1 MACETRRLAAF
12 CVPGRKAAGRAV
24 RVPSRGSR
32 KQQKKEEVLRFHKTS
47 SLVRWKGLSR
57 ALADSPQDCPPRPG
71 RKAAGR
77 AVRVPSRGSR
87 KQQKK
92 EEVLRFHKTSSLV
105 RWKGLSRALA
115 DSPQDCPPRPGRK
128 AAGRAVR
135 VPSRGSRK
143 QQKKKRFCVSTKPLL
158 WCSGTFAIRT
168 FVLFF
173 TVERQFSLSLIH
185 TSKMP
190 HRSASSV
197 YIDQNHNCY
206 VLCTASPQE

>member
-12 CVPGRKAAGRAV
+12 CV
-24 RVPSRGSR
+24 
-32 KQQKKEEVLRFHKTS
+32 
-47 SLVRWKGLSR
+47 
-57 ALADSPQDCPPRPG
+57 PG

>member
-1 MACETRRLAAF
+1 MLPALAAVNGKQQSPQPGRFQVPAGRGHFFAAGSPQRGHDGGKEAAAMACETRRLAAF
-12 CVPGRKAAGRAV
+12 CV
-24 RVPSRGSR
+24 
-32 KQQKKEEVLRFHKTS
+32 
-47 SLVRWKGLSR
+47 
-57 ALADSPQDCPPRPG
+57 PG

>member
-1 MACETRRLAAF
+1 MLPALAAVNGKQQSPQPGRFQVPAGRGHFFAAGSPQRGHDGGKEAAAMACETRRLAAF
-12 CVPGRKAAGRAV
+12 CV
-24 RVPSRGSR
+24 
-32 KQQKKEEVLRFHKTS
+32 
-47 SLVRWKGLSR
+47 
-57 ALADSPQDCPPRPG
+57 
-71 RKAAGR
+71 
-77 AVRVPSRGSR
+77 
-87 KQQKK
+87 
-92 EEVLRFHKTSSLV
+92 
-105 RWKGLSRALA
+105 
-115 DSPQDCPPRPGRK
+115 PGRK